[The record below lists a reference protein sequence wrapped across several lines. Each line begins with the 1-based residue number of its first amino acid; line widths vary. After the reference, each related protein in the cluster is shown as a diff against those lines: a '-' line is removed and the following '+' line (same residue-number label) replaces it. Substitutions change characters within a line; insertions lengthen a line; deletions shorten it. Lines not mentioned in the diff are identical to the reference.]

1 MNLSVLLAGLVLATF
16 LAGACLAAILIYFN
30 PLAAGW
36 LVLVLFY
43 LCLLVTVTGLLTLV
57 GLAVRWFSQR
67 RALHQKVSS
76 SRLGRQLEISFRQA
90 LLLSSILVSVL
101 ILQSQ
106 RLLVWWHLII
116 LVGLVGLAEWWL
128 AKR

>member
-76 SRLGRQLEISFRQA
+76 SRLSRQLEISFRQA

-106 RLLVWWHLII
+106 RLLAWWHLII